1 MFRKLR
7 VLGLMLAGLTML
19 APATV
24 QAREYEHHHHHHH
37 YRYYRGGYYDRWG
50 YWHPYGY

>member
-1 MFRKLR
+1 MFKKLG

-24 QAREYEHHHHHHH
+24 QAGEYEHHHHHH
-37 YRYYRGGYYDRWG
+37 YRHYRGGYYDRWG
-50 YWHPYGY
+50 YWHPYRY